1 MNKYIIEFLGTFFLV
16 LIIGLTG
23 NPLAIGLG
31 LATLIYMGAHISGA
45 HYNPVVS
52 LAMLINKEIALKEM
66 GFYVLSQLLAAV
78 FATYCIINLGK
89 DFSVVANTD
98 DIKNISSF
106 QFYLRIFLAE
116 ILFTFLLVFVIL
128 NVALNKNLK
137 GNQFYG
143 IAIGLTV
150 TAGAFSVGDISG
162 AVFNPAVSFGPSFFS
177 FIDPE
182 IGSNNV
188 ASSDFFIFYLI
199 TGLVGSVIASYAYKY
214 LNR

>member
-1 MNKYIIEFLGTFFLV
+1 
-16 LIIGLTG
+16 
-23 NPLAIGLG
+23 
-31 LATLIYMGAHISGA
+31 MGAHISGA
-45 HYNPVVS
+45 HYNPVVT
-52 LAMLINKEIALKEM
+52 LAMFINKEIGLKEM
-66 GFYVLSQLLAAV
+66 GFYVSSQLIAAV
-78 FATYCIINLGK
+78 FATYCIITLGNE
-89 DFSVVANTD
+89 DFSIVSNTD
-98 DIKNISSF
+98 NIPNF
-106 QFYLRIFLAE
+106 FLAE

-182 IGSNNV
+182 IGSNNICLLYTSPSPRDQRGSRMP
-188 ASSDFFIFYLI
+188 SS
-199 TGLVGSVIASYAYKY
+199 A
-214 LNR
+214 

>member
-45 HYNPVVS
+45 HYNPVVT
-52 LAMLINKEIALKEM
+52 LAMFINKEIGLKEM
-66 GFYVLSQLLAAV
+66 GFYVSSQLIAAV
-78 FATYCIINLGK
+78 FATYCIIILGNE
-89 DFSVVANTD
+89 DFSIVSNTD
-98 DIKNISSF
+98 NIPNF
-106 QFYLRIFLAE
+106 FLAE

-182 IGSNNV
+182 IGSNNI
-188 ASSDFFIFYLI
+188 ASNDFFIYYLI
-199 TGLVGSVIASYAYKY
+199 TGIIGSVIASYAYKY

>member
-1 MNKYIIEFLGTFFLV
+1 MNQYIIEFLGTFFLV

-45 HYNPVVS
+45 HYNPVVT
-52 LAMLINKEIALKEM
+52 LAMFINKEIGLKEM
-66 GFYVLSQLLAAV
+66 GGYVSSQLIAAV
-78 FATYCIINLGK
+78 FATYCIITLGNE
-89 DFSVVANTD
+89 DFSIVSNTD
-98 DIKNISSF
+98 NIPNF
-106 QFYLRIFLAE
+106 FLAE

-182 IGSNNV
+182 IGSNNI
-188 ASSDFFIFYLI
+188 ASSDFFIYYLI
-199 TGLVGSVIASYAYKY
+199 TGMIGSVIASYLYKY

>member
-52 LAMLINKEIALKEM
+52 LAMFINKEISLKEM
-66 GFYVLSQLLAAV
+66 GFYVSSQLIAAV
-78 FATYCIINLGK
+78 FATYCIIILGNE
-89 DFSVVANTD
+89 DFSIVSNTD
-98 DIKNISSF
+98 NIPNF
-106 QFYLRIFLAE
+106 FLAE

-182 IGSNNV
+182 IGSNNI
-188 ASSDFFIFYLI
+188 ASNDFFIYYLI
-199 TGLVGSVIASYAYKY
+199 TGIIGSVIASYAYKY